1 MIPLVSMLASA
12 GMDLV
17 AKFVDKGK
25 DEAVKFIKDKTGID
39 LSEKRELTPQEL
51 QKIKEF
57 EIKNKELILEKLQMY
72 LADKQ
77 NAREMNVGISANEK
91 VPLIKKI
98 YPEILATIVVIATF
112 AMFYLSVS
120 VNLEP
125 PKEKVV
131 MLLLGTLNTAL
142 GMVLSFY
149 FGSSI
154 GSKEKTEVLARKIK

>member
-1 MIPLVSMLASA
+1 MIPIVGMLASA

-91 VPLIKKI
+91 VPLIKRF
-98 YPEILATIVVIATF
+98 ILK
-112 AMFYLSVS
+112 S
-120 VNLEP
+120 
-125 PKEKVV
+125 
-131 MLLLGTLNTAL
+131 
-142 GMVLSFY
+142 
-149 FGSSI
+149 
-154 GSKEKTEVLARKIK
+154 